1 MAVRVGGVVLVRQ
14 IKNINLGQELLQKE
28 LQKELL
34 PLGGPQPQ
42 QKKATRIHAQKI
54 EIAIEAKNVLM
65 DHASNA
71 GTTVTAPRRIKRNV
85 LGKKFA

>member
-1 MAVRVGGVVLVRQ
+1 MAVRVGGIVRQ
-14 IKNINLGQELLQKE
+14 TSTKQSKE
-28 LQKELL
+28 LVQEELPPLKE
-34 PLGGPQPQ
+34 PQPQ
-42 QKKATRIHAQKI
+42 QKEATKIHAQKI
-54 EIAIEAKNVLM
+54 ETARREAKKNVLM